1 MRHHQVPPVTEP
13 MKTILPIALSAI
25 ALGII
30 VVGLA
35 GPSGSE
41 PTVEE
46 RVSTLASSI
55 RCPFCNGES
64 LADSASG
71 VAADY
76 RALIE
81 QRVREG
87 ATNEA
92 IIAEFAASFG
102 DSIIL
107 DTSTSGWS
115 FLLWALPVAA
125 LIGGIIS
132 LFVLR
137 RESFTEE
144 SRS

>member
-1 MRHHQVPPVTEP
+1 

-115 FLLWALPVAA
+115 FLLWALPLAA

>member
-1 MRHHQVPPVTEP
+1 

>member
-1 MRHHQVPPVTEP
+1 MSDT

-35 GPSGSE
+35 GGPSSA
-41 PTVEE
+41 PTTDE
-46 RVSTLASSI
+46 RVDALAAAI

-81 QRVREG
+81 QRVEEG
-87 ATNEA
+87 ATDGE
-92 IIAEFAASFG
+92 ILDEFAANFG
-102 DSIIL
+102 ESYIL
-107 DTSTSGWS
+107 DTSTSTWS
-115 FLLWALPVAA
+115 FLLWAIPVAA
-125 LIGGIIS
+125 LIGGIVTIS
-132 LFVLR
+132 VLR
-137 RESFTEE
+137 RESL
-144 SRS
+144 SKGGAG